1 MHSISKMGL
10 VALML
15 ASAPAAKAQLYGA
28 SPFSNGP
35 THFEGALYEFD
46 PDTLGWLAGR
56 RIFLE
61 GFTVTGVNGLT
72 VHPNLAP
79 PLDENNGKV
88 YAVLKV
94 TGVSGRVLATV
105 DPATGVATTVG
116 NLGDNFASI
125 SFREDGQLFGVTG
138 DGATVPETL
147 YLIDKTNAT
156 KTVAAALGAGGDGE
170 AIAYN
175 PVDDR
180 FYHWSGN
187 ATVVL
192 ESVMSV
198 APYTTTNIPIIG
210 STDGEIF
217 GAVWDPCQLRTIGP
231 VTAPGFI
238 TTNINTTFNIWF
250 PIGESGPAL
259 GNIHDNIR
267 GLALIGG
274 DTCDA
279 DLGIGIGSADPA
291 PTAGDPI
298 TIDLVVANA
307 GQARAMTPVVTITLP
322 ASVTSATT
330 SGCNEDPA
338 GIPTCTPKV
347 FVQRIDANG
356 DYFPFQISNLW
367 RGRSVT
373 VTISGI
379 YNGEAGDVVAS
390 VASASNEPLPADN
403 TATYRLGT
411 LLFKDS
417 FD

>member
-192 ESVMSV
+192 GEVVCSRRHEMKPDDWLSLARELSAAGKDVVLASQVLLESE
-198 APYTTTNIPIIG
+198 
-210 STDGEIF
+210 TD
-217 GAVWDPCQLRTIGP
+217 LR
-231 VTAPGFI
+231 
-238 TTNINTTFNIWF
+238 
-250 PIGESGPAL
+250 L
-259 GNIHDNIR
+259 MR
-267 GLALIGG
+267 RLAAQ
-274 DTCDA
+274 DEF
-279 DLGIGIGSADPA
+279 
-291 PTAGDPI
+291 
-298 TIDLVVANA
+298 LV
-307 GQARAMTPVVTITLP
+307 
-322 ASVTSATT
+322 
-330 SGCNEDPA
+330 
-338 GIPTCTPKV
+338 
-347 FVQRIDANG
+347 
-356 DYFPFQISNLW
+356 
-367 RGRSVT
+367 
-373 VTISGI
+373 
-379 YNGEAGDVVAS
+379 EAGD
-390 VASASNEPLPADN
+390 ASALRALRSRPSRRNDHQAGSEATSPGATALSGKRKKPAMPDEPRLMAANSCSRQRDIPPLPAVG
-403 TATYRLGT
+403 TTVSRLR
-411 LLFKDS
+411 K
-417 FD
+417 